1 MAARVRTMLYID
13 PDVAADL
20 RELAAKLQADALRAG
35 GKPKDADSMSDI
47 AEAALRVEIA
57 KRKKSLK

>member
-1 MAARVRTMLYID
+1 MLYID